1 MSIVTEEFRNLAE
14 TAARSLGYPDLPM
27 VFVPHPFELLPEKE
41 VERLAEEK
49 FQEILDKVAV
59 ST

>member
-1 MSIVTEEFRNLAE
+1 VTEEFRKLAQ

-27 VFVPHPFELLPEKE
+27 VFVPHPFELLPENE

-49 FQEILDKVAV
+49 FEEILGEVTAPK
-59 ST
+59 S

>member
-1 MSIVTEEFRNLAE
+1 MAL

-27 VFVPHPFELLPEKE
+27 VFVPHPFETLAEEE
-41 VERLAEEK
+41 VNRLAEEK

-59 ST
+59 SKPA